1 MFNEKENYNQFQK
14 KKEKLFFLKGF
25 SKTPENKTP
34 C

>member
-14 KKEKLFFLKGF
+14 KKSFFPKGF
-25 SKTPENKTP
+25 SKTPENETP

>member
-1 MFNEKENYNQFQK
+1 MRKKIIINFK